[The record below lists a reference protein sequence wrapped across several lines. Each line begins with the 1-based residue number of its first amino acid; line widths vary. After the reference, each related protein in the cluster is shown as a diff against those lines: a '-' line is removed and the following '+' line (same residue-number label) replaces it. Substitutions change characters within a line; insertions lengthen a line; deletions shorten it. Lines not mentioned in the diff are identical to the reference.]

1 MASSP
6 GYNAIRCIGS
16 AWARSV
22 AGILS
27 RGGRNVS
34 GLRFDG
40 QTLKVTICNSL
51 KRTYTKY
58 STADLTQ
65 PLKAASN
72 SLSGRWGVGWGGG
85 SPRGGEARRR
95 VIAATHRRRLMG
107 AGAEARCTC
116 TVHTARVPGPLGE

>member
-65 PLKAASN
+65 PLEAASN
-72 SLSGRWGVGWGGG
+72 IIVRPVGGGVG
-85 SPRGGEARRR
+85 RGKPARRRAFGAATR
-95 VIAATHRRRLMG
+95 VIAASHRRRLMG
-107 AGAEARCTC
+107 ARCT
-116 TVHTARVPGPLGE
+116 